1 MLSPSFLA
9 AIVPAIVLRC
19 DDGSAPPASPAAG
32 DGDWLGIRLLDYLN
46 HQREVDT
53 LKFALWE
60 AARRARKNLQALARE
75 RQMRKRKRA
84 VAAAS
89 SKFEDKD
96 VILIDV

>member
-1 MLSPSFLA
+1 MLSPYFLSP
-9 AIVPAIVLRC
+9 IVPAIVLSG
-19 DDGSAPPASPAAG
+19 DNGPAQPSSLAAG

-60 AARRARKNLQALARE
+60 AARRARKNLEALARE
-75 RQMRKRKRA
+75 RLMRKQA

-89 SKFEDKD
+89 STFEDTD